1 MLTEQHTCQET
12 VSLWPERDS
21 SAAEIIRRTE
31 PTGVEFI
38 AEQRSAALS
47 LAGSQTVDR
56 APVQP
61 VSASHKKETAMETKH
76 PDYVAIAIAK
86 DSLQIQTD
94 HAAWSVPNTNDGY
107 RQLLER
113 LQPLGLVQVV
123 GEASGGYEQP
133 LLAVLHQKGVPVSL
147 LNPARVRAFARSEGQ
162 RAKTDPLDAAIL
174 LRFAHE
180 KRPLPT
186 PPPSPQQAELAAW
199 LDRRA
204 QLSEQLAREKNRLQK
219 SPTLL
224 HPGIRA
230 MITFVEDQ
238 LAEVDGQLHRVVPAD
253 ATLRD
258 RAAVLQSVTGV
269 GPVTTWSLLAY
280 LSEIAAA
287 DWHRNQLVALAGLAP
302 WNRDSGKWKGKRSI
316 SGGRGKVRRCLY
328 MAAQSAA
335 QHNPVIRAYVQR
347 LIARG
352 KPYKCAMVAAMRKL
366 LIHLQSLLKH
376 HQNALAS

>member
-1 MLTEQHTCQET
+1 MPTQH
-12 VSLWPERDS
+12 P
-21 SAAEIIRRTE
+21 A
-31 PTGVEFI
+31 
-38 AEQRSAALS
+38 
-47 LAGSQTVDR
+47 
-56 APVQP
+56 
-61 VSASHKKETAMETKH
+61 
-76 PDYVAIAIAK
+76 YVAIDIAK
-86 DSLQIQTD
+86 ESLQIQTD
-94 HAAWSVPNTNDGY
+94 HAAWLVPHTATGH

-113 LQPLGLVQVV
+113 LRPLGPVQVV
-123 GEASGGYEQP
+123 CEASGGYEQS
-133 LLAVLHQKGVPVSL
+133 LLLFLHQQGVPVSL

-180 KRPLPT
+180 KHPVPT
-186 PPPSPQQAELAAW
+186 PPPAPSQAALAAW

-219 SPTLL
+219 SPALL
-224 HPGIRA
+224 HPGLRA
-230 MITFVEDQ
+230 RIAFIEDQ
-238 LAEVDGQLHRVVPAD
+238 LAEVDGQLHRVVQAD
-253 ATLRD
+253 ATLRE
-258 RAAVLQSVTGV
+258 RAAVLQSVTGI
-269 GPVTTWSLLAY
+269 GAVTTWSLLAY
-280 LSEIAAA
+280 LSEIAAT

-316 SGGRGKVRRCLY
+316 SGGRAKVRRCLY

-335 QHNPVIRAYVQR
+335 QHNPVIREYVQR

-352 KPYKCAMVAAMRKL
+352 KPYKCAIVAAMRKL

>member
-1 MLTEQHTCQET
+1 
-12 VSLWPERDS
+12 
-21 SAAEIIRRTE
+21 
-31 PTGVEFI
+31 
-38 AEQRSAALS
+38 
-47 LAGSQTVDR
+47 
-56 APVQP
+56 
-61 VSASHKKETAMETKH
+61 MENKH
-76 PDYVAIAIAK
+76 PAYVAIDIAK

-94 HAAWSVPNTNDGY
+94 HAAWSVPHTDVGH
-107 RQLLER
+107 RQLQQR
-113 LQPLGLVQVV
+113 LQPLGPVQVV
-123 GEASGGYEQP
+123 CEASGGYEQP
-133 LLAVLHQKGVPVSL
+133 LLLFLHQQGVPVSL

-180 KRPLPT
+180 KHPLPT
-186 PPPSPQQAELAAW
+186 PPPAPQQAALAAW

-219 SPTLL
+219 SPQLL
-224 HPGIRA
+224 HPGLRA
-230 MITFVEDQ
+230 MIAFIEDQ
-238 LAEVDGQLHRVVPAD
+238 LADVDRQLHSMVQAD

-258 RAAVLQSVTGV
+258 RAAVLQSVTGI

-302 WNRDSGKWKGKRSI
+302 WNRDSGQWKGKRSI
-316 SGGRGKVRRCLY
+316 SGGRAKVRRCLY

-335 QHNPVIRAYVQR
+335 QHNPVIREYVQR

-352 KPYKCAMVAAMRKL
+352 KPYKCAIVAAMRKL

>member
-1 MLTEQHTCQET
+1 
-12 VSLWPERDS
+12 
-21 SAAEIIRRTE
+21 
-31 PTGVEFI
+31 
-38 AEQRSAALS
+38 
-47 LAGSQTVDR
+47 
-56 APVQP
+56 
-61 VSASHKKETAMETKH
+61 
-76 PDYVAIAIAK
+76 
-86 DSLQIQTD
+86 
-94 HAAWSVPNTNDGY
+94 
-107 RQLLER
+107 
-113 LQPLGLVQVV
+113 VQVV
-123 GEASGGYEQP
+123 CEASGGYEQP
-133 LLAVLHQKGVPVSL
+133 LLRFLHQQGVPVSL

-162 RAKTDPLDAAIL
+162 RAKTDPLDAAML

-186 PPPSPQQAELAAW
+186 PPPALQQAVLAAW

-219 SPTLL
+219 SPVLL

-230 MITFVEDQ
+230 MIAFVEDQ
-238 LAEVDGQLHRVVPAD
+238 LAEVDRQLHRVVQAD

-258 RAAVLQSVTGV
+258 RAAVLQSVTGI
-269 GPVTTWSLLAY
+269 GAVTTWSLLAY

-302 WNRDSGKWKGKRSI
+302 WNRDSGQWKGKRSI

-335 QHNPVIRAYVQR
+335 QHNPVIREYVQR

-352 KPYKCAMVAAMRKL
+352 KPYKCAIVAAMRKL

>member
-1 MLTEQHTCQET
+1 M
-12 VSLWPERDS
+12 
-21 SAAEIIRRTE
+21 
-31 PTGVEFI
+31 PTH
-38 AEQRSAALS
+38 
-47 LAGSQTVDR
+47 
-56 APVQP
+56 P
-61 VSASHKKETAMETKH
+61 
-76 PDYVAIAIAK
+76 PDYVAIDIAK

-94 HAAWSVPNTNDGY
+94 HAAWSVPHTDAGH

-113 LQPLGLVQVV
+113 LRPLGPVQVV
-123 GEASGGYEQP
+123 CEASGGYEQP
-133 LLAVLHQKGVPVSL
+133 LLLFLHQQDVLVSL
-147 LNPARVRAFARSEGQ
+147 VNPARVRAFARSEGQ

-180 KRPLPT
+180 KHPLPT
-186 PPPSPQQAELAAW
+186 PPPAPQQAALAAW

-219 SPTLL
+219 SPVLL

-230 MITFVEDQ
+230 MIAFIEDQ
-238 LAEVDGQLHRVVPAD
+238 LADVDRQLHRVVQAD

-258 RAAVLQSVTGV
+258 RAAVLQSVTGI
-269 GPVTTWSLLAY
+269 GAVTTWSLLAY
-280 LSEIAAA
+280 LSEIAAT
-287 DWHRNQLVALAGLAP
+287 DWQRNQLVALAGLAP

-335 QHNPVIRAYVQR
+335 QHNPVIREYVQR

-352 KPYKCAMVAAMRKL
+352 KPYKCAIVAAMRKL

>member
-1 MLTEQHTCQET
+1 
-12 VSLWPERDS
+12 
-21 SAAEIIRRTE
+21 
-31 PTGVEFI
+31 
-38 AEQRSAALS
+38 
-47 LAGSQTVDR
+47 
-56 APVQP
+56 
-61 VSASHKKETAMETKH
+61 METKH
-76 PDYVAIAIAK
+76 PDYVAIDIAK

-94 HAAWSVPNTNDGY
+94 HAAWSVPHTATGH

-113 LQPLGLVQVV
+113 LQPLGPVQVV
-123 GEASGGYEQP
+123 CEASGGYEQP
-133 LLAVLHQKGVPVSL
+133 LLRFLHQQGVPVSL
-147 LNPARVRAFARSEGQ
+147 VNPARVRAFARSEGQ

-180 KRPLPT
+180 KHPLPT

-219 SPTLL
+219 SPALL
-224 HPGIRA
+224 HPGLRA
-230 MITFVEDQ
+230 MIVFIEDQ
-238 LAEVDGQLHRVVPAD
+238 LAEVDCQLHRVVQSD

-258 RAAVLQSVTGV
+258 RAAVLQSVTGIGV
-269 GPVTTWSLLAY
+269 VTTWSLLAY

-316 SGGRGKVRRCLY
+316 SGGRAKVRRCLY

-335 QHNPVIRAYVQR
+335 QHNPVIREYVQR

-352 KPYKCAMVAAMRKL
+352 KPYKCAIVAAMRKL

>member
-1 MLTEQHTCQET
+1 
-12 VSLWPERDS
+12 
-21 SAAEIIRRTE
+21 
-31 PTGVEFI
+31 
-38 AEQRSAALS
+38 
-47 LAGSQTVDR
+47 
-56 APVQP
+56 
-61 VSASHKKETAMETKH
+61 METKQ
-76 PDYVAIAIAK
+76 PAYVAIDIAK

-94 HAAWSVPNTNDGY
+94 HAAWSVPHTAAGH

-113 LQPLGLVQVV
+113 LQPLGSVQVV
-123 GEASGGYEQP
+123 CEASGGYEQP
-133 LLAVLHQKGVPVSL
+133 LLLFLHQQGVPVSL
-147 LNPARVRAFARSEGQ
+147 VNPARVRAFARSEGQ

-180 KRPLPT
+180 KHPV
-186 PPPSPQQAELAAW
+186 PPPPPAQQAALAAW
-199 LDRRA
+199 LDRRT

-219 SPTLL
+219 SPAVL
-224 HPGIRA
+224 HPTIRA
-230 MITFVEDQ
+230 MIGFIEDQ
-238 LAEVDGQLHRVVPAD
+238 LADVDRQLHSVVQAD

-258 RAAVLQSVTGV
+258 RAAVLQSVTGI
-269 GPVTTWSLLAY
+269 GAVTTWSLLAY

-316 SGGRGKVRRCLY
+316 SGGRGKVRHCLY

-335 QHNPVIRAYVQR
+335 QHNPVIREYVQR
-347 LIARG
+347 LIAHG
-352 KPYKCAMVAAMRKL
+352 KPYKCAIVAAMRKL

>member
-1 MLTEQHTCQET
+1 M
-12 VSLWPERDS
+12 
-21 SAAEIIRRTE
+21 
-31 PTGVEFI
+31 PT
-38 AEQRSAALS
+38 
-47 LAGSQTVDR
+47 
-56 APVQP
+56 
-61 VSASHKKETAMETKH
+61 HH
-76 PDYVAIAIAK
+76 PYYVAIDIAK

-94 HAAWSVPNTNDGY
+94 HAAWSVPHTDAGH
-107 RQLLER
+107 RQLRER
-113 LQPLGLVQVV
+113 LQPLGPVQVV
-123 GEASGGYEQP
+123 CEASGGYEQP
-133 LLAVLHQKGVPVSL
+133 LLVFLHQNGVLVSL

-162 RAKTDPLDAAIL
+162 RAKTDPLDAAML

-180 KRPLPT
+180 KRPVPT
-186 PPPSPQQAELAAW
+186 PPPAPQQAALAAW

-219 SPTLL
+219 SPALL

-230 MITFVEDQ
+230 MLTFIEDQ
-238 LAEVDGQLHRVVPAD
+238 LADVDRQLHSVVQAD

-258 RAAVLQSVTGV
+258 RAAVLQSVTGI
-269 GPVTTWSLLAY
+269 GAVTTWSLLAY

-335 QHNPVIRAYVQR
+335 QHNPVIREYVQR

-352 KPYKCAMVAAMRKL
+352 KPYKCAIVAAMRKL

-376 HQNALAS
+376 HQYQQNALAS